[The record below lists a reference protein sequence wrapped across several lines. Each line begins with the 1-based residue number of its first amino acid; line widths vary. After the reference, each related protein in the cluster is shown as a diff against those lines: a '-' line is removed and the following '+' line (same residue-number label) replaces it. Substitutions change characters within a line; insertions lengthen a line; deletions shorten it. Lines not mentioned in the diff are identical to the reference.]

1 MENEVNAMQPENS
14 TPEANGGQGRMFS
27 QDELNKI
34 ISERLAREREKYAQP
49 KDDER
54 EKALNAREARLNC
67 REYLESNGYN
77 SKLIDVF
84 DTSDFDRFKGS
95 VDALAQIEPRIKGTL
110 TTRGVTTAHPPACQG
125 SSIDAQLAE
134 IFKPKI

>member
-1 MENEVNAMQPENS
+1 MESEVNAMQPENS

-54 EKALNAREARLNC
+54 EKSLNAREARLNC
-67 REYLESNGYN
+67 REYLENNEYTL
-77 SKLIDVF
+77 KLLDIF
-84 DTSDFDRFKGS
+84 DTSDFDKFKSS
-95 VDALAQIEPRIKGTL
+95 VDALAQVVPGVKGKL
-110 TTRGVTTAHPPACQG
+110 TIRGANTAHPPACQP
-125 SSIDAQLAE
+125 SIDAQIAD

>member
-1 MENEVNAMQPENS
+1 MKKVEITLSFDEEKLEALEFVLRKEKTTVKKKLDEALVQLYEQSVPE
-14 TPEANGGQGRMFS
+14 PV
-27 QDELNKI
+27 
-34 ISERLAREREKYAQP
+34 
-49 KDDER
+49 
-54 EKALNAREARLNC
+54 

-125 SSIDAQLAE
+125 PSIDAQLAE